1 MKFPSIDDFNN
12 VLSDINKY
20 IHKTPIVSSSSLN
33 KIYNSNIFFKLEL
46 FQKTGSFKTRG
57 AINKLLKLSDLEKDK
72 GVITISAGNHAQAI
86 SWACSQFNIKSKIV
100 MPFDASQSKVEATK
114 SYGGEVILTKNNMM
128 DECNNIKEKEGL
140 TFVHPFDDIDI
151 ILGQGTIG
159 VEIIE
164 KLNNIDYAFISIG
177 GGGLISGI
185 ACVLKSINPKIK
197 IIGVEPI
204 NSNVMTKSILSNKPE
219 TFDTNINKTIADGLA
234 APFAGNLTFEFV
246 KKYVDEIICYQKALD
261 INPDDLQFL
270 DNMGTALCTLGDYK
284 NAITYF
290 DRSISIDPNQCHPWQ
305 MKAMALKELGLSDEA
320 EDCYHMAKKLGA

>member
-1 MKFPSIDDFNN
+1 LKFPSIDDFNN
-12 VLSDINKY
+12 TLSDINKY

-57 AINKLLKLSDLEKDK
+57 AINKLLKLSDLERDK

-100 MPFDASQSKVEATK
+100 MPFDASPSKVEATK

-128 DECNNIKEKEGL
+128 DECNDIKEREGL

-204 NSNVMTKSILSNKPE
+204 NSNVMTKSISSNKPE
-219 TFDTNINKTIADGLA
+219 TFDTNINKTLADGLA

-246 KKYVDEIICYQKALD
+246 KKYVDEIINVSENEMIESMRVIIERLKVIPEAAASACFVPILKNKLSIKTNANSIIVLCGGNIDLD
-261 INPDDLQFL
+261 KL
-270 DNMGTALCTLGDYK
+270 
-284 NAITYF
+284 
-290 DRSISIDPNQCHPWQ
+290 
-305 MKAMALKELGLSDEA
+305 
-320 EDCYHMAKKLGA
+320 KKLF

>member
-12 VLSDINKY
+12 TLSDINKY

-57 AINKLLKLSDLEKDK
+57 AINKLLTLSDLEKDK

-100 MPFDASQSKVEATK
+100 MPFDASPSKVEATK

-128 DECNNIKEKEGL
+128 DECNDIKEREGL

-204 NSNVMTKSILSNKPE
+204 NSNVMTKSISSNKPE
-219 TFDTNINKTIADGLA
+219 TFDTNINKTLADGLA

-246 KKYVDEIICYQKALD
+246 KKYVDEIINVSENEMIESMRVIIERLKVIPEAAASACFVPILKNKLN
-261 INPDDLQFL
+261 IK
-270 DNMGTALCTLGDYK
+270 K
-284 NAITYF
+284 NAN
-290 DRSISIDPNQCHPWQ
+290 SIIVLCGGNIDLD
-305 MKAMALKELGLSDEA
+305 KL
-320 EDCYHMAKKLGA
+320 KKLF

>member
-100 MPFDASQSKVEATK
+100 MPFDASPSKVEATK

-128 DECNNIKEKEGL
+128 DECNDIKEREGL
-140 TFVHPFDDIDI
+140 TFIHPFDDIDI

-204 NSNVMTKSILSNKPE
+204 NSNVMTKSISSNKPE
-219 TFDTNINKTIADGLA
+219 TFDTNINKTLADGLA

-246 KKYVDEIICYQKALD
+246 KKYVDEIINVSENEMIESMRIIIERLKVIPEAAASACFVPILKNKLSIKKNTNSIIVLCGGNIDLD
-261 INPDDLQFL
+261 KL
-270 DNMGTALCTLGDYK
+270 
-284 NAITYF
+284 
-290 DRSISIDPNQCHPWQ
+290 
-305 MKAMALKELGLSDEA
+305 
-320 EDCYHMAKKLGA
+320 KKLF

>member
-1 MKFPSIDDFNN
+1 LKFPSIDDFNN
-12 VLSDINKY
+12 VLSGINKY

-57 AINKLLKLSDLEKDK
+57 AINKLLKLSDIERDK
-72 GVITISAGNHAQAI
+72 GIITISAGNHAQAI

-100 MPFDASQSKVEATK
+100 MPFDASPSKVEATK

-128 DECNNIKEKEGL
+128 DKCNDIKEREGL
-140 TFVHPFDDIDI
+140 TFIHPFDDIDI

-164 KLNNIDYAFISIG
+164 KLNNVDYAFISIG

-219 TFDTNINKTIADGLA
+219 IFDTNINKTLADGLA

-246 KKYVDEIICYQKALD
+246 KKYVDEIINVSENEMIESIRVIIERLKVIPEAAASACFVPILKNKISVQKNTNSIIVLCGGNIDLD
-261 INPDDLQFL
+261 KL
-270 DNMGTALCTLGDYK
+270 
-284 NAITYF
+284 
-290 DRSISIDPNQCHPWQ
+290 
-305 MKAMALKELGLSDEA
+305 
-320 EDCYHMAKKLGA
+320 KKLF

>member
-1 MKFPSIDDFNN
+1 LKFPSIDDFNN
-12 VLSDINKY
+12 TLSDINKY

-100 MPFDASQSKVEATK
+100 MPFDASPSKIEATK
-114 SYGGEVILTKNNMM
+114 SYGGEVILTKNSMM
-128 DECNNIKEKEGL
+128 DECNDIKEREGL

-151 ILGQGTIG
+151 ILGQGTVG
-159 VEIIE
+159 LEIIE

-204 NSNVMTKSILSNKPE
+204 NSNVMTKSISSNKPE

-246 KKYVDEIICYQKALD
+246 KKYVDEIINVSENEMIESMRVIIERLKVIPEAAASACFVPILKNKLSIKKNTNSIIVLCGGNIDLD
-261 INPDDLQFL
+261 KL
-270 DNMGTALCTLGDYK
+270 
-284 NAITYF
+284 
-290 DRSISIDPNQCHPWQ
+290 
-305 MKAMALKELGLSDEA
+305 
-320 EDCYHMAKKLGA
+320 KKLF

>member
-12 VLSDINKY
+12 TLSDINKY

-33 KIYNSNIFFKLEL
+33 KIYNTNIFFKLEL

-57 AINKLLKLSDLEKDK
+57 AINKLLKLSDLERDK

-100 MPFDASQSKVEATK
+100 MPFDASPSKVEATK

-128 DECNNIKEKEGL
+128 DECNDIKEKEGL

-219 TFDTNINKTIADGLA
+219 IFDTNINKTLADGLA

-246 KKYVDEIICYQKALD
+246 KKYVDEIINVSENEMIESMRVIIERLKVIPEAAASACFVPILKNKLSIKKNTNSIIVLCGGNIDLD
-261 INPDDLQFL
+261 KL
-270 DNMGTALCTLGDYK
+270 
-284 NAITYF
+284 
-290 DRSISIDPNQCHPWQ
+290 
-305 MKAMALKELGLSDEA
+305 
-320 EDCYHMAKKLGA
+320 KKLF

>member
-12 VLSDINKY
+12 TLSDINKY

-33 KIYNSNIFFKLEL
+33 KIYNTNIFFKLEL

-57 AINKLLKLSDLEKDK
+57 AINKLLKLSDLERDK

-100 MPFDASQSKVEATK
+100 MPFDASPSKVEATK

-128 DECNNIKEKEGL
+128 DECNDIKEKEGL

-219 TFDTNINKTIADGLA
+219 TFDTNINKTLADGLA

-246 KKYVDEIICYQKALD
+246 KKYVDDIINVSENEMIESMRVIIERLKVIPEAAASACFVPILKNKLSIKKNTNSIIVLCGGNIDLD
-261 INPDDLQFL
+261 KL
-270 DNMGTALCTLGDYK
+270 
-284 NAITYF
+284 
-290 DRSISIDPNQCHPWQ
+290 
-305 MKAMALKELGLSDEA
+305 
-320 EDCYHMAKKLGA
+320 KKLF

>member
-12 VLSDINKY
+12 TLSDINKY

-57 AINKLLKLSDLEKDK
+57 AINKLLKLSDLERDK

-100 MPFDASQSKVEATK
+100 MPFDASPSKVEATK

-128 DECNNIKEKEGL
+128 DECNDIKEREGL
-140 TFVHPFDDIDI
+140 TFIHPFDDIDI

-204 NSNVMTKSILSNKPE
+204 NSNVMTKSISSNKPE
-219 TFDTNINKTIADGLA
+219 TFDTNINKTLADGLA

-246 KKYVDEIICYQKALD
+246 KKYVDEIINVSENEMIESMRIIIERLKVIPEAAASACFVPILKNKLSIKKNTNSIIVLCGGNIDLD
-261 INPDDLQFL
+261 KL
-270 DNMGTALCTLGDYK
+270 
-284 NAITYF
+284 
-290 DRSISIDPNQCHPWQ
+290 
-305 MKAMALKELGLSDEA
+305 
-320 EDCYHMAKKLGA
+320 KKLF

>member
-12 VLSDINKY
+12 VLYDINKY
-20 IHKTPIVSSSSLN
+20 IHKTPIVSSLSLN

-100 MPFDASQSKVEATK
+100 MPFDASPSKIEATK
-114 SYGGEVILTKNNMM
+114 SYGGEVILTKNSMM
-128 DECNNIKEKEGL
+128 DECNDIKEREGL

-151 ILGQGTIG
+151 ILGQGTVG
-159 VEIIE
+159 LEIIE

-204 NSNVMTKSILSNKPE
+204 NSNVMTKSISSNKPE

-246 KKYVDEIICYQKALD
+246 KKYVDEIINVSENEMIESMRTIIERLKVIPEAAAAACFVPILKNKVSIKKNTNSIIVLCGGNIDLD
-261 INPDDLQFL
+261 KL
-270 DNMGTALCTLGDYK
+270 
-284 NAITYF
+284 
-290 DRSISIDPNQCHPWQ
+290 
-305 MKAMALKELGLSDEA
+305 
-320 EDCYHMAKKLGA
+320 KKLF

>member
-12 VLSDINKY
+12 TLSDINKY

-33 KIYNSNIFFKLEL
+33 KIYNTNIFFKLEL

-57 AINKLLKLSDLEKDK
+57 AINKLLKLSDLERDK

-100 MPFDASQSKVEATK
+100 MPFDASPSKVEATK

-128 DECNNIKEKEGL
+128 DECNDIKEREGL
-140 TFVHPFDDIDI
+140 TFIHPFDDIDI

-204 NSNVMTKSILSNKPE
+204 NSNVMTKSISSNKPE
-219 TFDTNINKTIADGLA
+219 TFDTNINKTLADGLA

-246 KKYVDEIICYQKALD
+246 KKYVDEIINVSENEMIESMRVIIERLKVIPEAAASACFVPILKNKLSIKKNTNSIIVLCGGNIDLD
-261 INPDDLQFL
+261 KL
-270 DNMGTALCTLGDYK
+270 
-284 NAITYF
+284 
-290 DRSISIDPNQCHPWQ
+290 
-305 MKAMALKELGLSDEA
+305 
-320 EDCYHMAKKLGA
+320 KKLF

>member
-12 VLSDINKY
+12 TLSDINKY

-33 KIYNSNIFFKLEL
+33 KIYNTNIFFKLEL

-57 AINKLLKLSDLEKDK
+57 AINKLLKLSDLERDK

-100 MPFDASQSKVEATK
+100 MPFDASPSKVEATK

-128 DECNNIKEKEGL
+128 DECNDIKEREGL

-197 IIGVEPI
+197 IIGIEPI
-204 NSNVMTKSILSNKPE
+204 NSNVMTKSISSNKPE
-219 TFDTNINKTIADGLA
+219 TFDTNINKTLADGLA

-246 KKYVDEIICYQKALD
+246 KKYVDDIINVSENEMIESMRVIIERLKVIPEAAASACFVPILKNKLSIKKNTNSIIVLCGGNIDLD
-261 INPDDLQFL
+261 KL
-270 DNMGTALCTLGDYK
+270 
-284 NAITYF
+284 
-290 DRSISIDPNQCHPWQ
+290 
-305 MKAMALKELGLSDEA
+305 
-320 EDCYHMAKKLGA
+320 KKLF

>member
-100 MPFDASQSKVEATK
+100 MPFDASPSKIEATK
-114 SYGGEVILTKNNMM
+114 SYGGEVILTKNSMM
-128 DECNNIKEKEGL
+128 DECNDIKEREGL

-151 ILGQGTIG
+151 ILGQGTVG
-159 VEIIE
+159 LEIIE

-204 NSNVMTKSILSNKPE
+204 NSNVMTKSISSNKPE

-246 KKYVDEIICYQKALD
+246 KKYVDEIINVSENEMIESMRTIIERLKVIPEAAAAACFVPILKNKVSIKKNTNSIIVLCGGNIDLD
-261 INPDDLQFL
+261 KL
-270 DNMGTALCTLGDYK
+270 
-284 NAITYF
+284 
-290 DRSISIDPNQCHPWQ
+290 
-305 MKAMALKELGLSDEA
+305 
-320 EDCYHMAKKLGA
+320 KKLF

>member
-12 VLSDINKY
+12 TLSDINKY

-33 KIYNSNIFFKLEL
+33 KIYNTNIFFKLEL

-57 AINKLLKLSDLEKDK
+57 AINKLLKLSDLERDK

-100 MPFDASQSKVEATK
+100 MPFDASPSKIEATK
-114 SYGGEVILTKNNMM
+114 SYGGEVILTKNSMM
-128 DECNNIKEKEGL
+128 DECNDIKEREGL
-140 TFVHPFDDIDI
+140 TFIHPFDDIDI

-219 TFDTNINKTIADGLA
+219 IFDTNINKTIADGLA
-234 APFAGNLTFEFV
+234 APFAGNLTFKFV
-246 KKYVDEIICYQKALD
+246 KKYVDDIINVSENEMIESMRVIIERLKVIPEAAASACFVPILKNKLSIKKNTNSIIVLCGGNIDLD
-261 INPDDLQFL
+261 KL
-270 DNMGTALCTLGDYK
+270 
-284 NAITYF
+284 
-290 DRSISIDPNQCHPWQ
+290 
-305 MKAMALKELGLSDEA
+305 
-320 EDCYHMAKKLGA
+320 KKLF